1 MSGFTWHTI
10 HKMALFKDTT
20 FGFLMRN
27 ISGGRLFPY
36 EDYHNEELR
45 ESWFNAGQIKDE
57 ESSDDEEKNGAK
69 GKYLLIDFLENDPDN
84 PLNWSTGKKC
94 FVTFCL
100 CFLTLSIYI
109 GSAIYTSGLP
119 FLTEAFGVSTEVV
132 TIGLTLYVLGYGIGP
147 MIWSPLSEIP
157 QIGRNPIY
165 IGTLVVFVFFNFG
178 VVYAKN
184 IGMLLAFRFLTGFFG
199 SPVLATGGASLA
211 DIFPPAKRAYALSI
225 YGIANI
231 MGPTIGPVVGNWA
244 AQFEGWTWPIWILI
258 WISGPCLVFLIFF
271 FPETSANNILYR
283 RTNRLRKWQEK
294 NNGLEGKP
302 YDKIK
307 CQPEIMG
314 ENMSGADMAKMTL
327 VKPFS
332 LTLTEPIVFA
342 LNLYIALI
350 YAVLYCWL
358 ESIPIAFEQVY
369 GFSLGITGLCYLGIC
384 VGGLICIPPYWYY
397 NYYYVENRFSEDG
410 TLRPEIR
417 LEPALVTCFALPIC
431 LFMFGWTA
439 RVDVHW
445 IVPIIATAFFTIGAF
460 GAFSGVLNYLG
471 DAYPAEF
478 ASISAGNDF
487 FRSCFGAAFPLFAR
501 QMFSTLGL
509 NWGNSLLGF
518 LTIVFIPVI
527 FALWWKGDRLRARS
541 KKATQEYLSK
551 KDEGKKNKN
560 NDGEKSDDEK
570 TQVGSDEDK
579 EKDNA

>member
-1 MSGFTWHTI
+1 
-10 HKMALFKDTT
+10 MALFKDTT

-27 ISGGRLFPY
+27 VSGGRLFRY
-36 EDYHNEELR
+36 GDWDNDELR
-45 ESWFNAGQIKDE
+45 EKWMSSGEIKEE
-57 ESSDDEEKNGAK
+57 ESSDDEEKNGSK
-69 GKYLLIDFLENDPDN
+69 SKYKLIDFVEGDEDN
-84 PLNWSTGKKC
+84 PQNWSTFKKC
-94 FVTFCL
+94 FVTFNI
-100 CFLTLSIYI
+100 CFLTLSVYV

-119 FLTEAFGVSTEVV
+119 FMTQEFGVSTEVI

-147 MIWSPLSEIP
+147 MIFAPLSEIP

-165 IGTLVVFVFFNFG
+165 ISTLVVFVFFNFG

-211 DIFPPAKRAYALSI
+211 DIYPPAKRAYALAI
-225 YGIANI
+225 FGIANI
-231 MGPTIGPVVGNWA
+231 MGPSLGPVMGNWA
-244 AQFEGWTWPIWILI
+244 AQFKGWTWPIWIII

-283 RTNRLRKWQEK
+283 RTARLRKWQTE
-294 NNGLEGKP
+294 NGYLDDKP

-307 CQPEIMG
+307 CQPEIEG
-314 ENMSGADMAKMTL
+314 EKMSAADMAKMTL

-332 LTLTEPIVFA
+332 LTLKEPIVFA

-369 GFSLGITGLCYLGIC
+369 GFSLGITGLFYLGIC
-384 VGGLICIPPYWYY
+384 VGGLICIPPYFYY
-397 NYYYVENRFSEDG
+397 NYYYVEPRFSEDG

-439 RVDVHW
+439 RADVHW
-445 IVPIIATAFFTIGAF
+445 IVPLIGTSFFTIGAF

-471 DAYPAEF
+471 DAYPASF

-487 FRSCFGAAFPLFAR
+487 FRSCFGACFPLFAR
-501 QMFSTLGL
+501 QMFNTLGL

-518 LTIVFIPVI
+518 LTIVFIPI
-527 FALWWKGDRLRARS
+527 IYALWWKGDRLRARS
-541 KKATQEYLSK
+541 ANASQEYIKGNK
-551 KDEGKKNKN
+551 KDDKK
-560 NDGEKSDDEK
+560 DGDKSDDEK

-579 EKDNA
+579 EKDKDEQ

>member
-1 MSGFTWHTI
+1 
-10 HKMALFKDTT
+10 MAPSLFVDTT

-36 EDYHNEELR
+36 EDTYNAELR
-45 ESWFNAGQIKDE
+45 EEYFNQGDIKEE
-57 ESSDDEEKNGAK
+57 ESSDDEEKNGSK
-69 GKYLLIDFLENDPDN
+69 GKYKLIEFREDDPDN
-84 PLNWSTGKKC
+84 PQNWSTFKKC
-94 FVTFCL
+94 FVTFNI
-100 CFLTLSIYI
+100 CFLTSSVYI

-119 FLTEAFGVSTEVV
+119 FLTQAFGVSTEVI
-132 TIGLTLYVLGYGIGP
+132 TIGLTLYVLGYGLGP
-147 MIWSPLSEIP
+147 MIWAPLSEIP

-211 DIFPPAKRAYALSI
+211 DIFPPSKRAYALSI
-225 YGIANI
+225 FGIANI
-231 MGPTIGPVVGNWA
+231 MGPSLGPVAGNWA
-244 AQFEGWTWPIWILI
+244 AQYEGWTWPIWMLI
-258 WISGPCLVFLIFF
+258 WMSGACLVFLIFF
-271 FPETSANNILYR
+271 FPETSAANILYR
-283 RTNRLRKWQEK
+283 RTARLRKWQEK
-294 NNGLEGKP
+294 NGYLDDKP

-307 CQPEIMG
+307 CEPEIQGESMG
-314 ENMSGADMAKMTL
+314 LGDIAMMTL

-342 LNLYIALI
+342 LNMYIALI

-358 ESIPIAFEQVY
+358 ESIPLAFEDLY
-369 GFSLGITGLCYLGIC
+369 HFSLGTTGLCYLGIC
-384 VGGLICIPPYWYY
+384 VGGIVCIPPYWYY
-397 NYYYVENRFSEDG
+397 NYYYVEPRFSKDG

-417 LEPALVTCFALPIC
+417 MEPAVATCICLPLC

-439 RVDVHW
+439 NPSINF

-471 DAYPAEF
+471 DAYPADF

-501 QMFSTLGL
+501 QMFNTLGL

-518 LTIVFIPVI
+518 LTVVFIPIVT
-527 FALWWKGDRLRARS
+527 FLWLKGDRLRARS
-541 KKATQEYLSK
+541 KRASQEYLSK
-551 KDEGKKNKN
+551 KDEKKK
-560 NDGEKSDDEK
+560 DGEKSDDER

-579 EKDNA
+579 DKGKEEHS

>member
-1 MSGFTWHTI
+1 
-10 HKMALFKDTT
+10 MALFKDTT

-27 ISGGRLFPY
+27 ISGGRLFRY
-36 EDYHNEELR
+36 GDWDNEELR
-45 ESWFNAGQIKDE
+45 EKWMSSGEIKEE
-57 ESSDDEEKNGAK
+57 ESSDDEENNGAK
-69 GKYLLIDFLENDPDN
+69 GKYKLIDFVEGDEDN
-84 PLNWSTGKKC
+84 PQNWSTFKKC
-94 FVTFCL
+94 FVTFNICW
-100 CFLTLSIYI
+100 LTLSVYV

-119 FLTEAFGVSTEVV
+119 FLTQEFGVSTEVI

-147 MIWSPLSEIP
+147 MIFSPLSEIP

-165 IGTLVVFVFFNFG
+165 ISTLVVFVFFNFG

-211 DIFPPAKRAYALSI
+211 DIYTPAKRAYALAI
-225 YGIANI
+225 FGIANI
-231 MGPTIGPVVGNWA
+231 MGPSLGPVMGNWA
-244 AQFEGWTWPIWILI
+244 AQYKGWTWPIWIII

-283 RTNRLRKWQEK
+283 RTARLRKWQTE
-294 NNGLEGKP
+294 NGYLDDKP

-307 CQPEIMG
+307 CQPEIDGEKMG
-314 ENMSGADMAKMTL
+314 AADMAKMTL

-332 LTLTEPIVFA
+332 LTLKEPIVLS

-369 GFSLGITGLCYLGIC
+369 GFSLGTTGLFYLGIC
-384 VGGLICIPPYWYY
+384 IGGLICIPPYFYY
-397 NYYYVENRFSEDG
+397 NYYYVEPRFSKDG

-439 RVDVHW
+439 RADVHW
-445 IVPIIATAFFTIGAF
+445 IVPLIGTSFFTIGAF

-471 DAYPAEF
+471 DAYPASF

-487 FRSCFGAAFPLFAR
+487 FRSCFGACFPLFAR
-501 QMFSTLGL
+501 QMFNTLGL

-518 LTIVFIPVI
+518 LTIVFIPI
-527 FALWWKGDRLRARS
+527 IYALWWKGDRLRARS
-541 KKATQEYLSK
+541 ANASQEYIKGNK
-551 KDEGKKNKN
+551 KDDKK
-560 NDGEKSDDEK
+560 DGDKSDDEK

-579 EKDNA
+579 EKDKDEQ